1 MIALVILQMP
11 IVADQVNN
19 KIEVNEQPSRIISL
33 VPSLTE
39 LLFHLQL
46 NDEVIG
52 ITKFCIH
59 PQQWFQSKT
68 RIGGTKTVDL
78 EKLHSLQPDLIVAN
92 KEENDQQQIE
102 ELSKSFPVWVSDISN
117 LQQALEM
124 INSVGEITN
133 RIHQANQIVDSIKNE
148 FSGLSLQDAG
158 IRVCYL
164 IWKDPYMTIG
174 GDTFIHNMLQHAG
187 FENIFQDKKRYPKTS
202 LEELNQLSFEYL
214 FLSSEPFP
222 FKQKHADELQEL
234 LPGKKIILVDGEIFS
249 WYGSRLIKAPAYFKQ
264 LQLMMFS

>member
-1 MIALVILQMP
+1 LIL
-11 IVADQVNN
+11 
-19 KIEVNEQPSRIISL
+19 
-33 VPSLTE
+33 
-39 LLFHLQL
+39 F
-46 NDEVIG
+46 
-52 ITKFCIH
+52 
-59 PQQWFQSKT
+59 
-68 RIGGTKTVDL
+68 
-78 EKLHSLQPDLIVAN
+78 
-92 KEENDQQQIE
+92 
-102 ELSKSFPVWVSDISN
+102 
-117 LQQALEM
+117 
-124 INSVGEITN
+124 
-133 RIHQANQIVDSIKNE
+133 KNE
-148 FSGLSLQDAG
+148 FSGLPTQQDAG
-158 IRVCYL
+158 KRVCYL

>member
-1 MIALVILQMP
+1 LTIALVILQMP
-11 IVADQVNN
+11 IVADQVN
-19 KIEVNEQPSRIISL
+19 KKVEVNEQPSRIISL

-68 RIGGTKTVDL
+68 RIGGTKTVDI

-133 RIHQANQIVDSIKNE
+133 RIHQANQIVDSI
-148 FSGLSLQDAG
+148 
-158 IRVCYL
+158 
-164 IWKDPYMTIG
+164 
-174 GDTFIHNMLQHAG
+174 
-187 FENIFQDKKRYPKTS
+187 
-202 LEELNQLSFEYL
+202 
-214 FLSSEPFP
+214 
-222 FKQKHADELQEL
+222 QK
-234 LPGKKIILVDGEIFS
+234 
-249 WYGSRLIKAPAYFKQ
+249 
-264 LQLMMFS
+264 